1 MCDDRDYLM
10 MSGIQHFSFC
20 KRQWALIH
28 IEKQWEEKNHTALGK
43 LDQIRCHD
51 GDIYEKRGDT
61 LTIRSLRVVSHRLH
75 LAGNCDVVEFRKNP
89 QGISIR
95 YCDGLWKPM
104 PVEYKHGH
112 SKVNDAD
119 RLQLCAQVIAL
130 EEMLSCE
137 IHEAA
142 LYYAEIRHRET
153 VEISEELRTKTQDMA
168 DEMWKY
174 YQKGLTPKVKTGK
187 YCKACSLNDLCLPRL
202 CQKVSVKKYIDEA
215 LQENG

>member
-10 MSGIQHFSFC
+10 MSGIQHFSIC

-28 IEKQWEEKNHTALGK
+28 IEQQWEENIHTALGK
-43 LDQIRCHD
+43 LDHARCHD
-51 GDIYEKRGDT
+51 GDIYEKRGDL
-61 LTIRSLRVVSHRLH
+61 LTIRNLRVVSHQLH
-75 LAGNCDVVEFRKNP
+75 LTGNCDVVEFRSDP

-95 YCDGLWKPM
+95 YCEGYWKPM

-130 EEMLSCE
+130 EEMLSCS
-137 IHEAA
+137 IQEAA
-142 LYYAEIRHRET
+142 LYYAETRRREF
-153 VEISEELRTKTQDMA
+153 VEISEDLRATTKSMA

-174 YQKGLTPKVKTGK
+174 FQKGYTPKVKTGK
-187 YCKACSLNDLCLPRL
+187 YCKACSLNELCLPRL
-202 CQKVSVKKYIDEA
+202 CQRISVRKYIDEA
-215 LQENG
+215 LRENE

>member
-28 IEKQWEEKNHTALGK
+28 IEQQWEENIHTALGK
-43 LDQIRCHD
+43 LEHARCHD
-51 GDIYEKRGDT
+51 GDIYEKRGDL
-61 LTIRSLRVVSHRLH
+61 LTIRNLRVVSHQLH
-75 LAGNCDVVEFRKNP
+75 LTGNCDVVEFRSDP

-95 YCDGLWKPM
+95 YCEGYWKPM

-130 EEMLSCE
+130 EEMLSCS
-137 IHEAA
+137 IQKAA
-142 LYYAEIRHRET
+142 LYYAETRRREF
-153 VEISEELRTKTQDMA
+153 VEISEDLRATTKSMA

-174 YQKGLTPKVKTGK
+174 FQKGYTPKVKTGK
-187 YCKACSLNDLCLPRL
+187 YCKACSLNEL
-202 CQKVSVKKYIDEA
+202 EM
-215 LQENG
+215 

>member
-28 IEKQWEEKNHTALGK
+28 IEQQWEENIHTALGK
-43 LDQIRCHD
+43 LDHVRCHD

-119 RLQLCAQVIAL
+119 RLQLYAQVIAL

-142 LYYAEIRHRET
+142 LYYAEIRRRET

-187 YCKACSLNDLCLPRL
+187 YCKACSLNDLCLPQL

>member
-28 IEKQWEEKNHTALGK
+28 VEQQWAENIHTALGN
-43 LDQIRCHD
+43 LNHARCHD
-51 GDIYEKRGDT
+51 GDIYEKRGDI
-61 LTIRSLRVVSHRLH
+61 LTIRNLRVVSHRLH
-75 LAGNCDVVEFRKNP
+75 LSGNCDVVEFRTDP
-89 QGISIR
+89 QGINIR
-95 YCDGLWKPM
+95 YCDGHWKQM

-112 SKVNDAD
+112 SKANDAD

-137 IHEAA
+137 IREAA
-142 LYYAEIRHRET
+142 LYYAETRRREI

-174 YQKGLTPKVKTGK
+174 FQRGFTPKVKTGK
-187 YCKACSLNDLCLPRL
+187 FCKACSLNDICLPRL
-202 CQKVSVKKYIDEA
+202 CQRVNVKKYIDEA
-215 LQENG
+215 LKENE

>member
-28 IEKQWEEKNHTALGK
+28 IEQQWEENIHTALGK
-43 LDQIRCHD
+43 LDHARCHD
-51 GDIYEKRGDT
+51 GDIYEKRGDI
-61 LTIRSLRVVSHRLH
+61 LTIRNLRVVSHHLH
-75 LAGNCDVVEFRKNP
+75 LAGNCDVVEFRKDP
-89 QGISIR
+89 QGISIQ
-95 YCDGLWKPM
+95 YCDGKWKPM

-112 SKVNDAD
+112 SKTNDAD

-137 IHEAA
+137 IYEAA
-142 LYYAEIRHRET
+142 LYYAETRRREI

-174 YQKGLTPKVKTGK
+174 FQRGLTPKVKTGK
-187 YCKACSLNDLCLPRL
+187 YCKACSLYDLCLPRL